1 MDPHTVRR
9 AAFAAILL
17 TAIIGVVAAV
27 ARRDGLIRWATFD

>member
-17 TAIIGVVAAV
+17 MAIIGVVLAV
-27 ARRDGLIRWATFD
+27 PQRDRLIRWATFD

>member
-17 TAIIGVVAAV
+17 MAIIGVVVAA
-27 ARRDGLIRWATFD
+27 AQRDRLIRWATFD